1 MLQRIGL
8 AQALIHEPEVIFLD
22 EPTSGL
28 DPLGRRMVRDI
39 IRAQRDRGATV
50 FLNSHLLS
58 EIEITCDQVVFIREG
73 EVVTSRDMRAQ
84 QEEAVRVEVRA
95 RKLSPECV
103 SGLSRWSRLRAGRR
117 GAAHADDAIARASS
131 RYLALSRRVGRRGL
145 PVHAAADVARRTVH
159 EHHGRG
165 SRILMGVWIMAGITF
180 REAARKKILWTA
192 LLAGAGFLLVFGIG
206 LRFQVG
212 DFRNSAVPPFLRYQV
227 ISAMLMIGLY
237 TVDLLAVVMTTLT
250 SVDTISGEIT
260 SGTIHAIATKPLAR
274 WQILIGKWLGF
285 VAMAGVYV
293 AITFWGTIAEGYWIG
308 GVMAQHPVRGS
319 LLVFLECI
327 VALSVTF
334 MFGTWFSTLTSGV
347 ITLGLLGVAF
357 LGGWLEQMSGF
368 TEGSRL
374 AMVGIISSLIMP
386 SEAVWR
392 RAAFEMES
400 PLAGSLQ
407 FSPFADISIPSVA
420 MIGYACVYLL
430 IALAIAVYHF
440 GERDL

>member
-1 MLQRIGL
+1 
-8 AQALIHEPEVIFLD
+8 
-22 EPTSGL
+22 
-28 DPLGRRMVRDI
+28 
-39 IRAQRDRGATV
+39 
-50 FLNSHLLS
+50 
-58 EIEITCDQVVFIREG
+58 
-73 EVVTSRDMRAQ
+73 
-84 QEEAVRVEVRA
+84 
-95 RKLSPECV
+95 
-103 SGLSRWSRLRAGRR
+103 
-117 GAAHADDAIARASS
+117 
-131 RYLALSRRVGRRGL
+131 
-145 PVHAAADVARRTVH
+145 
-159 EHHGRG
+159 
-165 SRILMGVWIMAGITF
+165 MGVWIMAGITF

-192 LLAGAGFLLVFGIG
+192 LLAGTAFLLVFGIG
-206 LRFQVG
+206 LHFQVG
-212 DFRNSAVPPFLRYQV
+212 DFRNSSVPPFLRYQV
-227 ISAMLMIGLY
+227 VSAMLMIGLY

-285 VAMAGVYV
+285 AAMSGAYV
-293 AITFWGTIAEGYWIG
+293 AIMFWGAIAEGYWIG

-374 AMVGIISSLIMP
+374 AMVGIVSSLIMP

-420 MIGYACVYLL
+420 MIGYACVYLFL
-430 IALAIAVYHF
+430 ALAIAVYHF